1 MIVLVLVP
9 KMADVELEGRP
20 AAWSDAINLVVDTL
34 LSTLVDEKIIPEAE
48 SNDITKARI
57 WVHVVISVCLS
68 FRLLQTSG
76 IGGSIVRAAAI
87 RKSVVSVFPIEVSQA
102 QKLNTVRSPSEC
114 YIERTYTVGTNTNI
128 CTRLIQSP
136 GPNKTGMYVQNR
148 RHRRHWRVRRLR
160 PQQSLLDLRERP
172 QVHPMAEVVHRLVS
186 KFRLLQCRGNL
197 QSVRSRQYR
206 ESLYLRL
213 CRRVSGSIVTE
224 IVSVIP
230 KYETSVEVCASGV
243 YIKVTGCGVM
253 VTIGCSS
260 VVTRV
265 DGSRVT
271 TAVSY
276 SLVIVETLETVIL
289 RYCVVVTVLETVMVA
304 VDPALALLALAA
316 NAFHSFIDRR
326 LVVIRE
332 AGIVGCDRY
341 GLSAGSVT
349 AAQAVNVTSGLPANT
364 LLSCI
369 GLIERDEAG
378 HRYEAHIYHLELLQ
392 PRQRIPM
399 RKN

>member
-349 AAQAVNVTSGLPANT
+349 AAQAVNVYEVPAEAENIWVTMRLIYTT
-364 LLSCI
+364 LNYFS
-369 GLIERDEAG
+369 RDRG
-378 HRYEAHIYHLELLQ
+378 SR
-392 PRQRIPM
+392 
-399 RKN
+399 